1 MATVKLVMP
10 RRCNEFRVTFRGQH
24 RPQRP
29 VLEITNSR
37 HGWEMFATYD
47 PYMGISYDPNRWFIA
62 MPYGIKMNEIRNV
75 MRYVAS
81 DVVAVIDAKSSAC
94 KLTDIG
100 LVIANQNLNAA
111 VLEAIGMYVKDYCNV

>member
-1 MATVKLVMP
+1 MASLKLVLP
-10 RRCNEFRVTFRGQH
+10 RRCNEFRVTFRGQY

-29 VLEITNSR
+29 VLEIVNSR

-75 MRYVAS
+75 MRYIAS
-81 DVVAVIDAKSSAC
+81 DVIAMIDAQISGTTSDMIAASER
-94 KLTDIG
+94 LTDT
-100 LVIANQNLNAA
+100 VNL
-111 VLEAIGMYVKDYCNV
+111 AIRDYVRDYGNV